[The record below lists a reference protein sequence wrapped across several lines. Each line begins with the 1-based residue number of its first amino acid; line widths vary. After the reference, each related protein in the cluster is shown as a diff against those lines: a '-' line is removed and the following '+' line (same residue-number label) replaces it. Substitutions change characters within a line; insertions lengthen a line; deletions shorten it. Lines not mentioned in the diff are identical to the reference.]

1 MIRLPQLLDAVAAD
15 GDEEAYLDASQAE
28 EVDDLTKRIPKIIAV
43 LPEILHRNHATD
55 ARHPAAL
62 EEITKDLLKIT
73 ERVKP
78 MMLLVSVSP
87 LCCAVA

>member
-1 MIRLPQLLDAVAAD
+1 MTRLPQLLDAVAAD
-15 GDEEAYLDASQAE
+15 GDEEAYPDASQAE
-28 EVDDLTKRIPKIIAV
+28 EIDDLTKRIPKIIAV
-43 LPEILHRNHATD
+43 LPEILHRSRSTD

-78 MMLLVSVSP
+78 MLLVSVSSS
-87 LCCAVA
+87 VFITV